1 MYLSNANEMARHNL
15 DSVYTPRYGSVKY
28 SYVGRYA
35 GGRDIDSIL
44 DELLNSNSTLHK
56 DDNPVNDVDISEYT
70 VEKSEYEIKTDDDN
84 YLAESHE
91 DIPLTID
98 MSSRSTKQKPVKK
111 KLSDIISFMKRYINT
126 IDDKTF
132 KQDAHT

>member
-1 MYLSNANEMARHNL
+1 MYLSNANDMARHNF
-15 DSVYTPRYGSVKY
+15 DGVYTPRYGTVKY
-28 SYVGRYA
+28 SYIGRYA

-44 DELLNSNSTLHK
+44 DELLRS
-56 DDNPVNDVDISEYT
+56 DENPVNDKDVSEFI

-84 YLAESHE
+84 YLAETQE

-98 MSSRSTKQKPVKK
+98 MSARSTKQKPIKK
-111 KLSDIISFMKRYINT
+111 KLSDVIIFMKRYIKS

-132 KQDAHT
+132 KQDAHI